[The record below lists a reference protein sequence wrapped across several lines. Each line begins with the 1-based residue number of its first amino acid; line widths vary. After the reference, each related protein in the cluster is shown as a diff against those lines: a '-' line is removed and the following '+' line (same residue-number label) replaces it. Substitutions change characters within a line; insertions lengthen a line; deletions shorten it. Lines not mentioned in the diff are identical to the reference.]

1 VVYRRLPKA
10 RDSQANRHTL
20 VRDSGSALSKMTH
33 HRSVAVQ
40 PVTSMKVCL
49 ISAPTANQF
58 DSRTVGE
65 TDAARI
71 MGELA
76 PVGILS
82 LAAVLEA
89 KGLQPEVVDLNRV
102 YYGWLQDSN
111 RGKLDFCSFA
121 GDYFA
126 GRDFDLFGFST
137 VCSSYPLTLRIA
149 GEVKRAHPKSVVVL
163 GGPQASVVDVSTMRA
178 YPWIDL
184 VVRGEAE
191 QTLPDLLDALA
202 GRCSPAAVPG
212 ITFRKDSDHKEIVR
226 NPDAPLVMDLDALPF
241 PAFHLFSDVGFCRH
255 FPLELG
261 RGCPFACTF
270 CSTNDFFRRRFRL
283 KSPAHII
290 AEMRRVRQT
299 YGISSFE
306 LVHDMFTVDR
316 KRVVEFCEALVE
328 SKENF
333 TWGCSARTDCI
344 DEELIALMARA
355 GCRGIFF
362 GIETGSARMQKIIDK
377 GLLLNDSAE
386 RVRSCDKFKIK
397 TAVSLMAGFP
407 EETMNDLRDT
417 AAFFVDS
424 LRYDHADPQLSILSP
439 LADTPIQRQHRDS
452 LVLNDDVA
460 DMSYRGWQQEPRDH
474 AMIAEHPEI
483 FSSFYSVPLPYLE
496 REFLKELRDFLL
508 NGMRAFRR
516 LLLGLHQDSGNV
528 VDVFQQ
534 WQEWRTRNG
543 AHFPNS
549 DRTAYYAQSG
559 FAADFLRFV
568 RLHYIPASSKAPL
581 AITTLV
587 EYEAAL
593 LGRDHDSHEADVI
606 RPSQEQASHGM
617 DDGEELLTPD
627 SRPHLLPGINVIKVP
642 ADYQEI
648 VRRLRQK
655 GPLQDIP
662 DHPVKLAIRRTPAGP
677 AEVRQLSPL
686 SAELLDL
693 CEDGLTV
700 QEIAGEFLL
709 RQIEVSGISAD
720 KLCLAGIE
728 ILRQQRLIA
737 LA

>member
-1 VVYRRLPKA
+1 
-10 RDSQANRHTL
+10 
-20 VRDSGSALSKMTH
+20 
-33 HRSVAVQ
+33 
-40 PVTSMKVCL
+40 MKVCL

-58 DSRTVGE
+58 DRRAMGE
-65 TDAARI
+65 TEAART

-76 PVGILS
+76 PVGVLS

-89 KGLQPEVVDLNRV
+89 RGLQPEVVDLNRV
-102 YYGWLQDSN
+102 YYSWLQDPA
-111 RGKLDFCSFA
+111 RDKTDFCHFA

-126 GRDFDLFGFST
+126 GRDFDFFGFST

-149 GEVKRAHPKSVVVL
+149 AEVKRAHRNSVIVL

-178 YPWIDL
+178 FPWIDL

-191 QTLPDLLDALA
+191 QTLPELVDALS
-202 GRCSPAAVPG
+202 GDRSLAALPG
-212 ITFRKDSDHKEIVR
+212 ITFRRNEGGEIVR
-226 NPDAPLVMDLDALPF
+226 NPNAPLVADLDALPF
-241 PAFHLFSDVGFCRH
+241 PAFHLFPDVRFCRH

-270 CSTNDFFRRRFRL
+270 CSTNDFFRRSFRL
-283 KSPAHII
+283 KSPAHMI

-299 YGISSFE
+299 YGVNSFE

-316 KRVVEFCEALVE
+316 KRVVAFCEALLE
-328 SKENF
+328 SKEEF
-333 TWGCSARTDCI
+333 IWGCSARTDCV

-377 GLLLNDSAE
+377 GLELNDSAE
-386 RVRSCDKFKIK
+386 RVRSCDKFKIN

-407 EETMNDLRDT
+407 DETMNDLRET

-424 LRYDHADPQLSILSP
+424 LRYDHADPQLSILAP
-439 LADTPIQRQHRDS
+439 LADTPIQRQHKDS

-460 DMSYRGWQQEPRDH
+460 DMSYRGWQQAAEDH

-483 FSSFYSVPLPYLE
+483 FSSFYSVPLPFMD

-534 WQEWRTRNG
+534 WQEWREKNG
-543 AHFPNS
+543 VHFPHGN
-549 DRTAYYAQSG
+549 RTAYYAQSG
-559 FAADFLRFV
+559 FPVDFVRFV
-568 RLHYIPASSKAPL
+568 QQDYIPSHSKAPL
-581 AITTLV
+581 AMTVLM

-593 LGRDHDSHEADVI
+593 LGGD
-606 RPSQEQASHGM
+606 QQASDGQVPDNRASDHQASAKQVSAK
-617 DDGEELLTPD
+617 DDELLSPE
-627 SRPHLLPGINVIKVP
+627 SRLRLLPGVNVIQLP
-642 ADYQEI
+642 ADYHEI
-648 VRRLRQK
+648 VRRLRQRS
-655 GPLQDIP
+655 PLHDLP
-662 DHPVKLAIRRTPAGP
+662 SRPVKLAIRRTAAEP
-677 AEVRQLSPL
+677 EVRQLTPL
-686 SAELLDL
+686 SSELLEL
-693 CEDGLTV
+693 CASGMTV
-700 QEIAGEFLL
+700 QEMRGEFLL
-709 RQIEVSGISAD
+709 RGIELSGIPAD

>member
-1 VVYRRLPKA
+1 
-10 RDSQANRHTL
+10 
-20 VRDSGSALSKMTH
+20 
-33 HRSVAVQ
+33 
-40 PVTSMKVCL
+40 MKVCL

-58 DSRTVGE
+58 DNRAVGE
-65 TDAARI
+65 IDAARI

-89 KGLQPEVVDLNRV
+89 KGLQPKVVDLNRV
-102 YYGWLQDSN
+102 YFSWLQDAN
-111 RGKLDFCSFA
+111 RNKTDFCSFA
-121 GDYFA
+121 GNYSA
-126 GRDFDLFGFST
+126 GPDFDGFDFFGFST

-149 GEVKRAHPKSVVVL
+149 ADVKRAHRNSVVVL

-178 YPWIDL
+178 FPFIDL

-191 QTLPDLLDALA
+191 QTLPELVDVLIRHGSLA
-202 GRCSPAAVPG
+202 AIPG
-212 ITFRKDSDHKEIVR
+212 ITFRRNEDGEIVR
-226 NPDAPLVMDLDALPF
+226 NPDAPLVADLDALPF
-241 PAFHLFSDVGFCRH
+241 PAFHLFPDVRYCRH

-261 RGCPFACTF
+261 RGCPFSCTF

-283 KSPAHII
+283 KSPAHMI

-316 KRVVEFCEALVE
+316 KRVVEFCEALLE
-328 SKENF
+328 SKRKNEEDAF
-333 TWGCSARTDCI
+333 IWGCSARTDCV

-362 GIETGSARMQKIIDK
+362 GIETGSKRMQKIIDK
-377 GLLLNDSAE
+377 GLDLNDSAE
-386 RVRSCDKFKIK
+386 RVRSCDKFKIN

-407 EETMNDLRDT
+407 EETMDDLRDT

-424 LRYDHADPQLSILSP
+424 LRCDHADPQLSILAP
-439 LADTPIQRQHRDS
+439 LADTPIQKQHKDS

-460 DMSYRGWQQEPRDH
+460 DMSYRGWQQAPEDH
-474 AMIAEHPEI
+474 AMIAAHPEI
-483 FSSFYSVPLPYLE
+483 FSSFYSVPMPHLE

-508 NGMRAFRR
+508 CGMREFRR

-534 WQEWRTRNG
+534 WQEWRTKNG
-543 AHFPNS
+543 VHFSNG

-559 FAADFLRFV
+559 FPANFFRFV
-568 RLHYIPASSKAPL
+568 RLHYIPACSKAPL
-581 AITTLV
+581 AITALV

-593 LGRDHDSHEADVI
+593 LGPDHESDHESNDIRHNPGQASDDLRSHDLL
-606 RPSQEQASHGM
+606 SQEN
-617 DDGEELLTPD
+617 EELLSPD
-627 SRPHLLPGINVIKVP
+627 SRPHLLPGVNVIKLP

-648 VRRLRQK
+648 VRRLRQRS
-655 GPLQDIP
+655 PLHDIP
-662 DHPVKLAIRRTPAGP
+662 EQPVKLVIRRTPSGP

-686 SAELLDL
+686 SAEVLGL
-693 CEDGLTV
+693 CEGSLTV
-700 QEIAGEFLL
+700 EEIAAEFLQ
-709 RQIEVSGISAD
+709 RKIEVSGVPAE

-737 LA
+737 LNSPGR